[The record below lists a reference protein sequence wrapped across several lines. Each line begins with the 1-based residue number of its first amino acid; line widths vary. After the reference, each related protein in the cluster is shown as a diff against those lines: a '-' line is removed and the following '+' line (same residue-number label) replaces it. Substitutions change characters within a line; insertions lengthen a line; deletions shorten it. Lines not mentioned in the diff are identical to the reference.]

1 LAQRIQMTDF
11 IVAAKHMCTYHAHVK
26 NKRLPGKKK
35 HGGSKRATTIRMLK

>member
-26 NKRLPGKKK
+26 NKRLPGKKNMVDRK
-35 HGGSKRATTIRMLK
+35 GQQQFAC